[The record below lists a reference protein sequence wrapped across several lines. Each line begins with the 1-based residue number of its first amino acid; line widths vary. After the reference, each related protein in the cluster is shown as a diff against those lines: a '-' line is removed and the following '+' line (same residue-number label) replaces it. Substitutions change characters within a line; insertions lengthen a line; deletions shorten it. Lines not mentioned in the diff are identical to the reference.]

1 MDPASTTKSSK
12 NLTAKSAKSTSK
24 QQSSHDDEQ
33 LNMLSDKE
41 NNNTRHDGDGGGDEL
56 DRAATKIQSTFRGYK
71 TRKNLKKT
79 KSNENLKSSPA
90 TESRDSNS
98 KSVRVVKK
106 RSNTSSN
113 SPNSEEN
120 IMADKSKRQALI
132 NDPQVA
138 AIKIQSTFRGYKTRK
153 QLESRTNKLPKNSSP
168 HDTEEEASKGSSAV
182 STSETSAAAPFVRL
196 SEEKWW
202 VQLCAPGVWFDA
214 NEFEFGERYWLRLRF
229 G

>member
-1 MDPASTTKSSK
+1 MDPANSKSK
-12 NLTAKSAKSTSK
+12 NLTTRPAKSTTASK
-24 QQSSHDDEQ
+24 QQQQSHDDEQ

-41 NNNTRHDGDGGGDEL
+41 NNNSNTSRHDDGGGDEL

-79 KSNENLKSSPA
+79 KSNENLPTTNKSHHQTASEASSKSS
-90 TESRDSNS
+90 
-98 KSVRVVKK
+98 RVVKK

-153 QLESRTNKLPKNSSP
+153 QLESRTNKLPKKSLSHDDPEDKSS
-168 HDTEEEASKGSSAV
+168 SV
-182 STSETSAAAPFVRL
+182 STSETPSNAAPFARL
-196 SEEKWW
+196 SELTE
-202 VQLCAPGVWFDA
+202 
-214 NEFEFGERYWLRLRF
+214 
-229 G
+229 